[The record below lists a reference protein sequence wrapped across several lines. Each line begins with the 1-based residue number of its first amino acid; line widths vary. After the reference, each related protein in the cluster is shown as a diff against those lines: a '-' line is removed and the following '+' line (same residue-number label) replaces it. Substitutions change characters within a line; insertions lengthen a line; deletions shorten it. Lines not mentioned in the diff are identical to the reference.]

1 MSLNRF
7 LPAIALIL
15 FSMGVPSY
23 SQSNAG
29 VIRGTVVDQN
39 GAAVQGATVRLTNSV
54 AKYEQTGRTDASG
67 AFKLIDVP
75 FNHYL
80 LTIEADGFATTNE
93 DIVVTSNL
101 VRQLDVKLSV
111 NPVSASVN
119 VTAAP
124 EDLLNPNKTTPSVVI
139 DENRIRTFPTSEPSR
154 STEKLIA
161 TAPGWT
167 LDAQGRLHARGI
179 EYQVQYSIDGVP
191 VTDTMASTF
200 ASSPDPRNF
209 RSVEISTA
217 NVPAEYGNK
226 TSGVIA
232 VNTRS
237 GLDMDRSGHVD
248 FSGGTFDTQELSFD
262 AGGHKKKFGWFASAA
277 GLRTDRFLDP
287 PAVENLHNHGVSAK
301 SFLKLDYAVSKKDL
315 LRFNF
320 FVDRQQFD
328 VPNEPDQEEEGQDRR
343 GRTWDNMESLSWQH
357 TFSPNTVSYLAFFQ
371 RYNSAKRLSNTE
383 VGPVFAEQSRHNST
397 FGAVG
402 SLTFFRK
409 RNTIKTGFE
418 LTRFPVTES
427 FSFAITDL
435 DELLEKQP
443 DLTEEAQE
451 FTLENPFFFRD
462 HHIGTEGSVYFQD
475 HINATSKLTLD
486 LGARFDSYHFLVT
499 ENFFSPRL
507 AMAYYIPRTKTV
519 LRASFNRFMETPALE
534 NLLLSS
540 SARSRIFSPASEE
553 GGETFAPVRPS
564 HENQVDI
571 GFQQQLGNHLAL
583 DVDYY
588 FRHIKNQPEII
599 NFVETGIIFPATLDR
614 NRSKGL
620 ETRLDLAPVKGF
632 SGFVS
637 YTNFHIYGF
646 APITG
651 GLFLGEALD
660 LLARSGERIN
670 IEEDQRNTAVFEAR
684 YDERRSHL
692 WLAFGGRHDSGYSIE
707 LEPDASE
714 AEFSAE
720 FPVKILE
727 QVNLERGF
735 VKPHIVL
742 NFSAGKEF
750 KISEHVGL
758 TGQFNIENLTD
769 KFYLI
774 TFESVFSGTTVG
786 RPRSFSGKVS
796 VSFK

>member
-1 MSLNRF
+1 MRFTRF
-7 LPAIALIL
+7 LTAFALIL
-15 FSMGVPSY
+15 FAIAVQSSA
-23 SQSNAG
+23 QSNAG
-29 VIRGTVVDQN
+29 IVRGTVTDQN
-39 GAAVQGATVRLTNSV
+39 GAGVQGATVRLANAIARYDQAV
-54 AKYEQTGRTDASG
+54 NTDARGS
-67 AFKLIDVP
+67 FKLIDVP
-75 FNHYL
+75 FNSYQ
-80 LTIEADGFATTNE
+80 LTVAAAGFATLTRE
-93 DIVVTSNL
+93 IGVRSNL
-101 VRQLDVKLSV
+101 VQQLDVKLSV
-111 NPVSASVN
+111 NPVSATVN
-119 VTAAP
+119 VATTA
-124 EDLLNPNKTTPSVVI
+124 ENLINPDKTTPSVVI
-139 DENRIRTFPTSEPSR
+139 DENRIRSFATSQPSR

-200 ASSPDPRNF
+200 ASSPDARNF
-209 RSVEISTA
+209 RSVEITTA

-226 TSGVIA
+226 TAGVIA

-237 GLDMDRSGHVD
+237 GLELDNAGHID
-248 FSGGTFDTQELSFD
+248 YSGGTFNTHELSFD
-262 AGGHKKKFGWFASAA
+262 IGGHKNKFGWFASAA
-277 GLRTDRFLDP
+277 GVKTDRFLDP
-287 PAVENLHNHGVSAK
+287 PAIENLHNHGVSGK
-301 SFLKLDYAVSKKDL
+301 SFLKLDYAASKKDL
-315 LRFNF
+315 IRFNF
-320 FVDRQQFD
+320 FIDGQRFD
-328 VPNEPDQEEEGQDRR
+328 VPNDPDQEDEGQDRR
-343 GRTWDNMESLSWQH
+343 GRTSDNMESLSWQH
-357 TFSPNTVSYLAFFQ
+357 TFSPNTVSNLAFFQ
-371 RYNSAKRLSNTE
+371 RYNSAKRHSNAD

-402 SLTFFRK
+402 SLTFYRNH
-409 RNTIKTGFE
+409 NTIKTGFE
-418 LTRFPVTES
+418 FSRFPVTES
-427 FSFAITDL
+427 FTFAITDL
-435 DELLEKQP
+435 DELLEKEP

-451 FTLENPFFFRD
+451 FTLEHPFLFRD
-462 HHIGTEGSVYFQD
+462 QHSGTEGSFYLQD
-475 HINATSKLTLD
+475 HINAGHHLTFD
-486 LGARFDSYHFLVT
+486 LGGRFDSYHFLVT

-507 AMAYYIPRTKTV
+507 AMACYIPRTKTV
-519 LRASFNRFMETPALE
+519 LRASFSRFMETPALE

-564 HENQVDI
+564 HETQVDF
-571 GFQQQLGNHLAL
+571 GFQQQVGSYLAL

-614 NRSKGL
+614 NRSRGL
-620 ETRLDLAPVKGF
+620 ETRLDLAPVHGF
-632 SGFVS
+632 SGFLS

-684 YDERRSHL
+684 YDEKRSHL
-692 WLAFGGRHDSGYSIE
+692 WFAFGGRHDSGYSIE

-714 AEFSAE
+714 EEFAEE
-720 FPVKILE
+720 FPEEILE

-735 VKPHIVL
+735 VKPHTVL
-742 NFSAGKEF
+742 NFSVGKNF
-750 KISEHVGL
+750 KFNERVAL

-769 KFYLI
+769 KFHLI

-786 RPRSFSGKVS
+786 RPRTFSGRIGI
-796 VSFK
+796 SFK